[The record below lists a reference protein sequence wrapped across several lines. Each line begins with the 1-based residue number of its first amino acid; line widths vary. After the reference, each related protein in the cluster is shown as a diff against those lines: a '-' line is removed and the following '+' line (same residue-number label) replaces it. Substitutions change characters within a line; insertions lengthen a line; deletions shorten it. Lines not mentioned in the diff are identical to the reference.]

1 VTRTTYQIGSRPLF
15 HGHRPF
21 LDQGVLVK
29 RFITALAV
37 AFIAFPATAL
47 AMPYEPVGSGSQPS
61 SRAPHIAPR
70 LPATGTDAAAPDQQ
84 SSAPSASPAPASAGS
99 EFDWS
104 DAGIG
109 AAVATALLGVSLA
122 GGVTARRR
130 QDRRPSALAG

>member
-1 VTRTTYQIGSRPLF
+1 
-15 HGHRPF
+15 
-21 LDQGVLVK
+21 VK
-29 RFITALAV
+29 LFITALAV
-37 AFIAFPATAL
+37 AFIAPD
-47 AMPYEPVGSGSQPS
+47 EPVGSGSQPS

-70 LPATGTDAAAPDQQ
+70 LPAVGTDAAAPDQQ
-84 SSAPSASPAPASAGS
+84 SSAPAASTAPASAGS

-130 QDRRPSALAG
+130 QHRRPSAFAG